1 MWILAPKGFDDDG
14 VSKWRQGKARSFLRP
29 RSTVRRFSMGA
40 EEVKE
45 ELAGQ
50 RHWRRMRQPQRDP
63 SARPSVSAPPL
74 FPRTIYIIMYEHDV
88 PPLRPVDPGPDTPIS
103 RQTVSHVTTIVHYH
117 PELRPTTFHPRLH
130 SHFVTLFAKLVAN
143 FRSVPFVYCRG
154 SCQSS
159 RIYYI

>member
-50 RHWRRMRQPQRDP
+50 RHWRRTRQPQRDP
-63 SARPSVSAPPL
+63 PHAHLSPPRPYSRAPY
-74 FPRTIYIIMYEHDV
+74 TSSCTTTMY
-88 PPLRPVDPGPDTPIS
+88 LRSDPETPGPDTPTP
-103 RQTVSHVTTIVHYH
+103 RQTMSHVTTIVHYS
-117 PELRPTTFHPRLH
+117 PELHPTTCHPRLH
-130 SHFVTLFAKLVAN
+130 SHFVTLFAKLVAL
-143 FRSVPFVYCRG
+143 RLL
-154 SCQSS
+154 
-159 RIYYI
+159 